1 MYQFQNPANDFY
13 LRNAQ
18 MMMQQGYGQP
28 CQQFPPQQQQVP
40 QVSCRV
46 VTSIDEARA
55 AMIDPL
61 SMSLFLDSGTGRIY
75 LKRILN
81 NGQAEFIT
89 YSVEQATNEKKADPI
104 DEIKG
109 RLSNIEKYLGEM
121 LNGKSVP
128 SADQSAAGSQQP
140 AAGSNAED
148 DSPESAGLQKNA
160 GNDKRQ
166 KR

>member
-1 MYQFQNPANDFY
+1 MYLFQNPANDFY

-18 MMMQQGYGQP
+18 IMMQQGYGQP
-28 CQQFPPQQQQVP
+28 CQQFPPQQQQTA
-40 QVSCRV
+40 QVSCCV

-61 SMSLFLDSGTGRIY
+61 SMSLFLDSSTGRIY

-81 NGQAEFIT
+81 TGQAEFIT
-89 YSVEQATNEKKADPI
+89 YSVEQAQNEKKTDPI
-104 DEIKG
+104 EEIKG

-121 LNGKSVP
+121 INDKSVP
-128 SADQSAAGSQQP
+128 SSDKSAAGSGQP
-140 AAGSNAED
+140 ATGPDAAD
-148 DSPESAGLQKNA
+148 DGAESAGLQKNA
-160 GNDKRQ
+160 GNDKWK

>member
-28 CQQFPPQQQQVP
+28 CQQFSPQQQQPP

-81 NGQAEFIT
+81 TGQAEFIV
-89 YSVEQATNEKKADPI
+89 YSIEQTANEKKTDPI

-121 LNGKSVP
+121 RNDKSVP
-128 SADQSAAGSQQP
+128 DVDKSAAGSWQP
-140 AAGSNAED
+140 ATGSNAAD
-148 DSPESAGLQKNA
+148 DGAESAGIQKTA
-160 GNDKRQ
+160 GNDQWKKR
-166 KR
+166 